1 MAYRN
6 APSTTPRA
14 THSRRLVVGIAVVAG
29 LLLAACNT
37 PPADAPDDAVRERL
51 VGSRLRDYDQG
62 GAQVRRLL
70 VLNVRKREVHYQRVG
85 AGTVL

>member
-6 APSTTPRA
+6 APSTTPRV
-14 THSRRLVVGIAVVAG
+14 THSRRLAVCFVGVTG

-51 VGSRLRDYDQG
+51 VGSWLRDYDQD

-70 VLNVRKREVHYQRVG
+70 VLNVRKRDVHYQRVG
-85 AGTVL
+85 SGTVL